1 MESEDYEFY
10 KGLEFLAENQV
21 KLLLS
26 NSKTI
31 EQHFQRF
38 LILGMI

>member
-21 KLLLS
+21 RLS
-26 NSKTI
+26 ILSSKYY
-31 EQHFQRF
+31 F
-38 LILGMI
+38 

>member
-21 KLLLS
+21 KLPLS
-26 NSKTI
+26 YLITI
-31 EQHFQRF
+31 DQHFLRF

>member
-21 KLLLS
+21 CQGYHNLLAIQVLVAS
-26 NSKTI
+26 INI
-31 EQHFQRF
+31 D
-38 LILGMI
+38 L

>member
-21 KLLLS
+21 RLLKFS
-26 NSKTI
+26 SKNI
-31 EQHFQRF
+31 FKK
-38 LILGMI
+38 MS

>member
-26 NSKTI
+26 NFKTI
-31 EQHFQRF
+31 DQLFLRF

>member
-21 KLLLS
+21 RLPLF
-26 NSKTI
+26 NSI
-31 EQHFQRF
+31 NVNSQHF
-38 LILGMI
+38 

>member
-21 KLLLS
+21 TLPLF
-26 NSKTI
+26 NTI
-31 EQHFQRF
+31 NV
-38 LILGMI
+38 

>member
-21 KLLLS
+21 KLLII
-26 NSKTI
+26 NFKTI
-31 EQHFQRF
+31 LTFS
-38 LILGMI
+38 LGF